1 MMATG
6 LTMENDTP
14 RVAARP
20 HTNAHFVVDLGRGDA
35 TDADTGF
42 CEVVFPEFRI
52 GPAERVDRGDAPQ
65 AAPPSPTES
74 SSRRLI
80 LRRGVTGS
88 RNLYEW
94 WDEARRGTAS
104 QPRTVTVHLMTP
116 DLSSAVLT
124 WCFHGARP
132 VCLSYAPLNALQAT
146 VLIESVELEF
156 DTMEMC

>member
-1 MMATG
+1 MATG
-6 LTMENDTP
+6 LTMEHGTLP

-20 HTNAHFVVDLGRGDA
+20 HTNAHFLVDLGRGDA
-35 TDADTGF
+35 TDADAGF

-52 GPAERVDRGDAPQ
+52 GPAECADRGDAPE
-65 AAPPSPTES
+65 AAPLSPTES
-74 SSRRLI
+74 RSCRLI

-116 DLSSAVLT
+116 DLSSPVLT
-124 WCFHGARP
+124 WRFHGARP
-132 VCLSYAPLNALQAT
+132 VCLSYAPLNALLAT
-146 VLIESVELEF
+146 VLMESVELEF
-156 DTMEMC
+156 ESMEMS